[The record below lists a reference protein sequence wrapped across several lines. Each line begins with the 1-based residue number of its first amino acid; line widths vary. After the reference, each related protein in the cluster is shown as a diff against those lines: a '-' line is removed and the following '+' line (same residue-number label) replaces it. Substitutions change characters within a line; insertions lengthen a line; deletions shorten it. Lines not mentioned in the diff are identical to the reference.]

1 MSNIKLFKML
11 NALQNNNKSTTV
23 TQATINIVDNTIEL
37 ELNGTPSN
45 IMINYEGAVFF
56 NRKLP
61 IHFKTLVGKNIILI
75 GNLLRKRL
83 PKLILEY
90 TGDLK
95 IISCEITNFSGG
107 KINATVNN
115 NQLETIMNQSK
126 TNMEDETAI
135 LFHQDEMKFDY
146 NVKRGLNKLIIP
158 KNNQRYGSRTKKYSE
173 REIKEVE
180 SLILALSPSLV
191 KIQERRKTSAVAV
204 TSKPTVATPAKRQ
217 VRKKPTRSK
226 Y

>member
-61 IHFKTLVGKNIILI
+61 INFKTLVGKNIILI

>member
-61 IHFKTLVGKNIILI
+61 INFKTLVGKNIILI

-191 KIQERRKTSAVAV
+191 KIQERRKTRAVAV

>member
-61 IHFKTLVGKNIILI
+61 INFKTLVGKNIILI

-204 TSKPTVATPAKRQ
+204 ASKPTVATPKRRK

>member
-61 IHFKTLVGKNIILI
+61 INFKTLVGKNIILI

-204 TSKPTVATPAKRQ
+204 ASKPTVATPKRRKG
-217 VRKKPTRSK
+217 RKKPTRCK